1 MTKFKKVLMAVF
13 ILMILA
19 YVVMG
24 LITIQMLAMNYGFVL
39 GALATVMSV
48 ISIFTLMRLLTE

>member
-1 MTKFKKVLMAVF
+1 MKKFKKVLMAVF
-13 ILMILA
+13 IMMILA

-24 LITIQMLAMNYGFVL
+24 LITIQMLATNYSFVL